1 MKAWFCLQR
10 LQALTSIESARTCSR
25 RRAKPSSKG
34 KRAYISTCHA
44 LSSRRRS
51 LKVACAGKSC
61 RHSMTSSVFAVIGVN
76 KGVKILDARGVWTG
90 LNQPSTLSPQCYAIG
105 RPVIGANACTANV
118 SQPIYSLVT
127 CGPRF
132 PGSKLA
138 CKTPCLHAEE
148 KFASVNPRT

>member
-1 MKAWFCLQR
+1 
-10 LQALTSIESARTCSR
+10 
-25 RRAKPSSKG
+25 
-34 KRAYISTCHA
+34 
-44 LSSRRRS
+44 
-51 LKVACAGKSC
+51 
-61 RHSMTSSVFAVIGVN
+61 MTSSVFAVIVVN
-76 KGVKILDARGVWTG
+76 KGVKILYARGVWTG